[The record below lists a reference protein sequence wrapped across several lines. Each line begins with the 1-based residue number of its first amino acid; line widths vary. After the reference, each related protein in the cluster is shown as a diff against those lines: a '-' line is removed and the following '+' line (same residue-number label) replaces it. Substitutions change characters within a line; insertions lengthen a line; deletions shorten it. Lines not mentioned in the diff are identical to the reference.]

1 MNAPP
6 TPREGWGPTVEPVTR
21 ALRALMTLPLLP
33 RAAVMGAAFA
43 GIAGGIAGLVVGLL
57 TNPPTAPFAVVELGL
72 PAAVV
77 GALGGL
83 ATGLVVFAL
92 RRITPTEAGAA
103 EISQQ
108 PLQADVWVPW
118 LLVFGS
124 FVFWVGW
131 FAGLYLLWSS
141 ATWRLR
147 DKLLGTLLTPGGLA
161 LPIVLLGDLPTA
173 SSTACTGSGGPG
185 RPTVTHCTTGG
196 SVLPLPAGI
205 ALLVVSLV
213 VPLVVAVHVAR
224 ARRASLSS
232 H

>member
-1 MNAPP
+1 M
-6 TPREGWGPTVEPVTR
+6 R
-21 ALRALMTLPLLP
+21 ALRALMTLPLLA

-43 GIAGGIAGLVVGLL
+43 GITGAIAGLVVGLL

-83 ATGLVVFAL
+83 VTGLVVFAL
-92 RRITPTEAGAA
+92 RRITPTEVGAA
-103 EISQQ
+103 EVSQRSPQ
-108 PLQADVWVPW
+108 VDAWVPW
-118 LLVFGS
+118 LLVLGS

-131 FAGLYLLWSS
+131 FAGVYLLWSS

-147 DKLLGTLLTPGGLA
+147 DKLLATLLPPGGLA
-161 LPIVLLGDLPTA
+161 LPTVLLGDLLTA

-185 RPTVTHCTTGG
+185 LPTVTHCTTNG

-213 VPLVVAVHVAR
+213 APLVVAVHLDRAR
-224 ARRASLSS
+224 RRASLSS